1 LKSEN
6 SNRYTLCSLLF
17 REEYEENPKT
27 RKKKER
33 KKQQKKKTKKKRR
46 RRNDDEEKAK
56 KQQQQSEYLSV
67 KGKQSVTSNQLITSH
82 SKPSTLSMPSA
93 CFIFDYF
100 FIFFGEQPGECLCKQ
115 RKACVG
121 TKFSLDMENTTT
133 IEEQQM
139 KGDLG
144 VERRSVN
151 KVGYKAYNFQK
162 DNLKTKDWIK
172 MSRKLVLDCK
182 AF

>member
-1 LKSEN
+1 MKKPPRQEK
-6 SNRYTLCSLLF
+6 RK
-17 REEYEENPKT
+17 RERSSRRR
-27 RKKKER
+27 RK
-33 KKQQKKKTKKKRR
+33 

-56 KQQQQSEYLSV
+56 KQQRSEYLSV

-121 TKFSLDMENTTT
+121 SEFSLDMENTTT

-144 VERRSVN
+144 VERRSGN